1 MSSDGS
7 FWGVSVPPPTPRVSR
22 WAGQGPLSPK
32 KMPGLSTIPSP
43 EAERCVEELRA
54 LTATGAVQAQLQ
66 VEDWVMQNN
75 ARFLGNLS
83 LELKRVERIIREH
96 LQKLGYRTIHV
107 DLEPW

>member
-1 MSSDGS
+1 
-7 FWGVSVPPPTPRVSR
+7 
-22 WAGQGPLSPK
+22 
-32 KMPGLSTIPSP
+32 MPGLSTIPSP